1 MAASH
6 KCRLL
11 ADAYGI
17 NKLLADAKAN
27 EETSIVIAGG
37 GSGFALAVFYFV
49 FVSKR
54 YAGKVSVQRDIQGF
68 Y

>member
-1 MAASH
+1 M
-6 KCRLL
+6 K
-11 ADAYGI
+11 
-17 NKLLADAKAN
+17 K
-27 EETSIVIAGG
+27 TSIVIAGG

-54 YAGKVSVQRDIQGF
+54 YVGKVSVQRDTQGF